1 MRACCPELRQVFMAP
16 EQRILIEDAIR
27 RDEKLLIR
35 WLTKKLGD
43 ADAARDVAQS
53 VFMRVWAFAETAR
66 VDNPRALIF
75 KAAGNL
81 ALNEIKRRNRFYR
94 RHVTPS
100 EFAEDDALHNVAS
113 SGPSPE
119 KHASLREDVTLILN
133 AIHALPERPRQAF
146 MMNRFD
152 GLSYR
157 EIAKSMGVSE
167 SSIEKYMIE
176 ALKKLRS
183 VMNAE
188 RTKGEKI
195 VTFPSAPDRRRKS

>member
-1 MRACCPELRQVFMAP
+1 MPP
-16 EQRILIEDAIR
+16 EQRDAIERAIR

-43 ADAARDVAQS
+43 ADAAHDVAQS
-53 VFMRVWAFAETAR
+53 VFMRVWAFAETSR
-66 VDNPRALIF
+66 VENPRALIF

-100 EFAEDDALHNVAS
+100 EHSEEDALENVAS
-113 SGPSPE
+113 PAPSPE
-119 KHASLREDVTLILN
+119 MQTSARQDLKHIML
-133 AIHALPERPRQAF
+133 AIRALPDRPRQAF

-152 GLSYR
+152 GLSYK
-157 EIAKSMGVSE
+157 EIAQSLGVSE

-176 ALKKLRS
+176 ALKRLRQ
-183 VMNAE
+183 ALADE
-188 RTKGEKI
+188 QRRGEK
-195 VTFPSAPDRRRKS
+195 VVSFPSSPDRRRKG

>member
-1 MRACCPELRQVFMAP
+1 MAP

-53 VFMRVWAFAETAR
+53 VFMRVWAFAETAK

-113 SGPSPE
+113 SAPSPE

-176 ALKKLRS
+176 ALKKLRL
-183 VMNAE
+183 VLNAE
-188 RTKGEKI
+188 RSKGEKV